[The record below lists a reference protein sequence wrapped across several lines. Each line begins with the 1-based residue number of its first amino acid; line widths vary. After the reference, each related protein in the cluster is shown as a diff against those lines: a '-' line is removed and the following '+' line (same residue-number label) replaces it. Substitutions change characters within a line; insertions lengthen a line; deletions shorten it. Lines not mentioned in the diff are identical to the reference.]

1 MSSHYYV
8 AKLEFPDKRTVKAL
22 LTPHDSFE
30 EAIEEA
36 ADGCYQ
42 ERFNETTFIVSD
54 KPTSKS
60 DFIAEIAML
69 HTGKLLEVTFA
80 ALDG

>member
-1 MSSHYYV
+1 M
-8 AKLEFPDKRTVKAL
+8 DM
-22 LTPHDSFE
+22 FE
-30 EAIEEA
+30 DATEAIEEA
-36 ADGCYQ
+36 ADE
-42 ERFNETTFIVSD
+42 ERFNETTFVVSD
-54 KPTSKS
+54 KPTSEA